1 MKLLFDLNLSPRL
14 PRLLADLYP
23 DSAHI
28 RELGMREAT
37 DTQIWEY
44 ARVNGFAIVSKTQIF
59 RHAACCTDILPSSFA
74 SGKL

>member
-1 MKLLFDLNLSPRL
+1 MKLLFDQNLSPRL

-28 RELGMREAT
+28 RELGMRDAT

-44 ARVNGFAIVSKTQIF
+44 AKSKQFSDSITNSPRAVSVRRALLQ
-59 RHAACCTDILPSSFA
+59 
-74 SGKL
+74 